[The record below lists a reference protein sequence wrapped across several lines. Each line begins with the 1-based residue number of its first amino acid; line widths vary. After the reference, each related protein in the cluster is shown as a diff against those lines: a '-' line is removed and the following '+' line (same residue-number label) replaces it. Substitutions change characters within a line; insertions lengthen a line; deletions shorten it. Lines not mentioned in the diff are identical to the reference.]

1 MLHIR
6 LHNLTAMQT
15 YRLLLKTLKN
25 HILIQFFVRSYSL
38 FPNNSLPRRRRTLFP
53 LGGGK
58 EVRTPDLRL
67 AKPSLSQLSYTPNNG
82 GPGKTR
88 TSDLTLIRRAL

>member
-1 MLHIR
+1 ML
-6 LHNLTAMQT
+6 
-15 YRLLLKTLKN
+15 
-25 HILIQFFVRSYSL
+25 SYSL
-38 FPNNSLPRRRRTLFP
+38 FLFTLSSSEETLSLLSTALL

-67 AKPSLSQLSYTPNNG
+67 AKPSLSQLSYTPDNG

-88 TSDLTLIRRAL
+88 TYDLTLIRRAL

>member
-1 MLHIR
+1 MPNISASLSR
-6 LHNLTAMQT
+6 KQPCSPR
-15 YRLLLKTLKN
+15 Y
-25 HILIQFFVRSYSL
+25 LIPS
-38 FPNNSLPRRRRTLFP
+38 

-67 AKPSLSQLSYTPNNG
+67 AKPSLSQLSYTPDSAPTSVDG